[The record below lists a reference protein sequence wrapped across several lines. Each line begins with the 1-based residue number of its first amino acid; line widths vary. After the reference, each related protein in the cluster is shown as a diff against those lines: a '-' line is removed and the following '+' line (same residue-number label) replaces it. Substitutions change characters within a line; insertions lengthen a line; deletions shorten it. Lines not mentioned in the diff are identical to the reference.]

1 MKGSAGLGSTWG
13 FTLPRGHGCPNPR
26 DPVEKEPN
34 MGVVSKVK
42 EVVKAFPKTTAA
54 IVVGAIVLG
63 ILVYAGADVVSFV
76 AE

>member
-1 MKGSAGLGSTWG
+1 
-13 FTLPRGHGCPNPR
+13 
-26 DPVEKEPN
+26 